1 MPVKLNQ
8 KFSVEK
14 AHGMQ
19 LQLSEQVI
27 REDQLPDTIN
37 YVAGVDVAY
46 SRETSIAAVAVLDF
60 NSLSLV
66 ESQVAHLKTRFPYI
80 PTLLSFRELP
90 PTLSATNKLRVKPDV
105 FLVDGQGIAHPYRF
119 GFAAHFGLEI
129 KRPTIGVAKSLLWGK
144 VETLEK
150 QNWAPITDKGEVIGA
165 ALVTKSGRK
174 PIYVSIGHRISLER
188 AINIAIDCTRNYR
201 IPEPIRKAHIIA
213 GEEKRK
219 LKLT

>member
-1 MPVKLNQ
+1 LPVKLNQ